1 MTNIFQCTYDQIL
14 KKWYELRKELEDKD
28 LQTICTEVDS
38 WWQKTP
44 QVNHYLH
51 SDFVD
56 NWPDPWELIY
66 DNHYCIFAR
75 GLGMIYT
82 LHLLGVKD
90 VVLVEAKDYNN
101 EDVVLVLVEG
111 AKYILN
117 YWPNTVLNNSL
128 QDFTITKT
136 IKIEKLLKKVQ

>member
-28 LQTICTEVDS
+28 LQTICTEVDN

-51 SDFVD
+51 GDFVD

-66 DNHYCIFAR
+66 DNHYCPIAR

-90 VVLVEAKDYNN
+90 VALVEARDYNN